1 MDSLTYT
8 MSDEDANFTYDK
20 FCAMCKLLFNM
31 NNIEKDE
38 WRLQEIFDLFDLDK
52 DGVLKER
59 EMKM

>member
-1 MDSLTYT
+1 
-8 MSDEDANFTYDK
+8 MSDGGANFTYEK

-38 WRLQEIFDLFDLDK
+38 WRLREIFDLFDLDK